1 MTGDAKIERMERL
14 RALRAWKERDVTLS
28 FLKDTFKREVEKPFK
43 QLEGLAELW
52 AELVPAQLAA
62 HTRLESLSRGVLR
75 VVVDSAGRHYELDRL
90 LREGLQRELTRR
102 HKGAALRQ
110 VKVRVGVV
118 AGLD

>member
-1 MTGDAKIERMERL
+1 MARDPRLDQMERL
-14 RALRAWKERDVTLS
+14 RTWRAFRERDVTLA
-28 FLKDTFKREVEKPFK
+28 FLTDTFKREVEKPFK

-52 AELVPAQLAA
+52 AELVPDQLAA
-62 HTRLESLSRGVLR
+62 HTKLESLSRGVLR

-90 LREGLQRELTRR
+90 LREGLARELTKR

-118 AGLD
+118 EGR

>member
-1 MTGDAKIERMERL
+1 MERL
-14 RALRAWKERDVTLS
+14 RQWRAFRERDVTLG

-43 QLEGLAELW
+43 QLEGLSELW
-52 AELVPAQLAA
+52 TELVPAELAA
-62 HTRLESLSRGVLR
+62 HTRLEALSRGVLR

-90 LREGLQRELTRR
+90 LRGGLQRELTQR

-118 AGLD
+118 HSG

>member
-1 MTGDAKIERMERL
+1 MSKDPRVEQMERL
-14 RALRAWKERDVTLS
+14 RGWRARRERDLTLG

-52 AELVPAQLAA
+52 AELVPDELAA
-62 HTRLESLSRGVLR
+62 HTKLESLSRGVLR

-90 LREGLQRELTRR
+90 LREGLMRELTRR

-118 AGLD
+118 EKT

>member
-1 MTGDAKIERMERL
+1 MSKDPRVEQMERL
-14 RALRAWKERDVTLS
+14 RGWRARRERDLTLG

-43 QLEGLAELW
+43 QLE
-52 AELVPAQLAA
+52 VPQELAA
-62 HTRLESLSRGVLR
+62 HTKLESLSRGVLR

-90 LREGLQRELTRR
+90 LREGLMRELTRR

-118 AGLD
+118 EKT

>member
-1 MTGDAKIERMERL
+1 MADDPRLEQMERL
-14 RALRAWKERDVTLS
+14 RAWRARPQRDVTLG
-28 FLKDTFKREVEKPFK
+28 FLRDTFKREVEKPFK
-43 QLEGLAELW
+43 QLEGLTELW
-52 AELVPAQLAA
+52 AELVPEQLAA

-110 VKVRVGVV
+110 VKVRVGKI
-118 AGLD
+118 DPS